1 MGDWRCS
8 WPTPVAL
15 WSSVGG
21 TFLLPLFSSLAPG
34 FWDSVPDS
42 VYSGH
47 AHGGQIRI
55 PVVGAIAAP
64 NQGFFPKYADGIHKE
79 NNTTMIISNGIGSS
93 LIPIRVFAQPELI
106 VTEFK

>member
-1 MGDWRCS
+1 MKYFVPRLLDTPWNVGDWRCS

-42 VYSGH
+42 GKALGSVRGGTTLLH
-47 AHGGQIRI
+47 AGIRKML
-55 PVVGAIAAP
+55 G
-64 NQGFFPKYADGIHKE
+64 
-79 NNTTMIISNGIGSS
+79 
-93 LIPIRVFAQPELI
+93 
-106 VTEFK
+106 